1 MRGPVAAQSPAM
13 KQFFIRLALALTFAA
28 LAGCNSDKPG
38 LVGFKPELL
47 KIERDGHGG
56 ATAIWQI
63 VNPNIAT
70 YNVAES
76 SHKIFVNGRY
86 LGRAVTKEPTGVPR
100 QTNIT
105 QSAPIALERDGAA
118 ILDAAGNS
126 GAYRIESSLLL
137 LIYSTT
143 TEKFSVTN
151 AGTVRITG
159 K

>member
-13 KQFFIRLALALTFAA
+13 KQFFIRLALALALA
-28 LAGCNSDKPG
+28 VLAGCATGKPG
-38 LVGFKPELL
+38 LIGFRPELL
-47 KIERDGHGG
+47 KIERDGRGG

>member
-1 MRGPVAAQSPAM
+1 MRGRVTAQSPVM
-13 KQFFIRLALALTFAA
+13 KQFLAPFALVLTLAI
-28 LAGCNSDKPG
+28 LAGCATDKSG
-38 LVGFKPELL
+38 LSGFKAELL
-47 KIERDGHGG
+47 KIERDGHGA
-56 ATAIWQI
+56 ATATWQI
-63 VNPNIAT
+63 VNPNVAT

-100 QTNIT
+100 QTNVT
-105 QSAPIALERDGAA
+105 QSAPIAMERDGAA

-126 GAYRIESSLLL
+126 GTYRIESSLLL